1 MDLFDYVKTVFSQS
15 KDYEELKDY
24 AKKKNAFMLNRFFS
38 IQYPVQAQMFNIM
51 NVNAVGVAD
60 SWRKVG
66 VRFKRTPG
74 WIFTKTKKKAKD
86 SSTYSPSEEALSTYL
101 KINEI
106 GMREYKDA
114 MKYDSEKVISDLK
127 TIEKQINGGG
137 R

>member
-1 MDLFDYVKTVFSQS
+1 MDLFDYVKTIFSQS

-24 AKKKNAFMLNRFFS
+24 AKKKNAFMLNRFMS
-38 IQYPVQAQMFNIM
+38 IQYPVQAQMFNVL
-51 NVNAVGVAD
+51 NVNPIGVAD

-66 VRFKRTPG
+66 IRHKRTPG

-86 SSTYSPSEEALSTYL
+86 SVYSPSDEVLAVYL
-101 KINEI
+101 KANEI

-114 MKYDSEKVISDLK
+114 MKYDSEQVIESLK
-127 TIEKQINGGG
+127 KIEKQIDGSG

>member
-1 MDLFDYVKTVFSQS
+1 MDLFDYIKTIFSQS

-24 AKKKNAFMLNRFFS
+24 AKKKNAFMLNRFMS
-38 IQYPVQAQMFNIM
+38 IQYPVQAQMFNVM
-51 NVNAVGVAD
+51 NVNSVGVAN

-66 VRFKRTPG
+66 IRHKRTPG

-86 SSTYSPSEEALSTYL
+86 SIYSPSDEVLSLYL
-101 KINEI
+101 KVNEI

-114 MKYDSEKVISDLK
+114 MTYDPERVIQDLK
-127 TIEKQINGGG
+127 TIEKQINGSG

>member
-1 MDLFDYVKTVFSQS
+1 MDLFDYVKTIFSQS

-24 AKKKNAFMLNRFFS
+24 SKKKNAFMLNRFMS
-38 IQYPVQAQMFNIM
+38 IQYPIQAQMFNVL
-51 NVNAVGVAD
+51 NVNPIGVAD

-66 VRFKRTPG
+66 IRHKRTPG

-86 SSTYSPSEEALSTYL
+86 STYSPSDEVLSVYL
-101 KINEI
+101 KANEI

-114 MKYDSEKVISDLK
+114 MKYDPEQVIESLK
-127 TIEKQINGGG
+127 KIEKQIDGSG